1 MILEGFEFNAPPGWP
16 PQPPGWVPPEGWQPD
31 PAWPRPPADWL
42 FWVPA
47 RTANPE
53 PAPPSAPIIVPAP
66 PLQPVVG
73 PSPTTGAVPLRHID
87 ATAIPTAIGAGA
99 MVPAPPPPPP
109 TVDPYL
115 SPRASHVSA
124 SHAPTA
130 PAPGFARSATTD
142 SQLLTEVARL
152 QARVAELEDQLRVSA
167 DGGVIDLNDERVLQE
182 VGVYRYH
189 HPLETSQEYRGRL
202 DDIQTRIKDAIK
214 RSDAVLVSERFTF
227 NNSLAKG
234 RRMTSD
240 YSKLMLRAYNAEADT
255 CVRSLRAGNVVTAK
269 NRLNA
274 SVDAIARLGAMME
287 IRINPTYHAI
297 RIEELEL
304 TADFLMKVQEER
316 EAAREERERL
326 REERKAEQEFAAE
339 RERLAKERA
348 HHAGV
353 AEALRVQGDLAGAE
367 KAEAQVASLDA
378 AIASNEERAAN
389 IRCGYV
395 YVISNPGAFGRNVV
409 KIGMTRRLQ
418 PMDRVRE
425 LGDASVPFPFDVHAL
440 FFSDDAVTLENELH
454 KTFHEQRLNH
464 VNDRREFFFASP
476 AEVREVLAAKVGNL
490 LEYYEQVEATQYLQ
504 SKKYW
509 PSELS
514 EIATDVR

>member
-1 MILEGFEFNAPPGWP
+1 MILEGFEFHPPPGWP
-16 PQPPGWVPPEGWQPD
+16 PQPAGWVPPEGWQPD
-31 PAWPRPPADWL
+31 PAWPRPPADWV

-47 RTANPE
+47 RTSLPL
-53 PAPPSAPIIVPAP
+53 PASPLAPVEVAASTA
-66 PLQPVVG
+66 QPVVV
-73 PSPTTGAVPLRHID
+73 PSPPTWEVALTPVDPTPG
-87 ATAIPTAIGAGA
+87 ATANRAGDR
-99 MVPAPPPPPP
+99 VLTPPPPPP
-109 TVDPYL
+109 TVSPYL
-115 SPRASHVSA
+115 SAPASAVLA
-124 SHAPTA
+124 PPPPTA
-130 PAPGFARSATTD
+130 PANGFAPASAPD
-142 SQLLTEVARL
+142 AQLLAELDRL
-152 QARVAELEDQLRVSA
+152 RARVAELEEQLRE
-167 DGGVIDLNDERVLQE
+167 GGHGDVVDLNDERVLQE
-182 VGVYRYH
+182 VGIYRYH

-202 DDIQTRIKDAIK
+202 DDIQNRIKDAIK
-214 RSDAVLVSERFTF
+214 RNDAVLVSERFTF

-240 YSKLMLRAYNAEADT
+240 YAKLMLRAYNAEADT

-274 SVDAIARLGAMME
+274 SVDTIARLGALME

-304 TADFLMKVQEER
+304 TADFVMKVQEER

-339 RERLAKERA
+339 RERLEKERA
-348 HHAGV
+348 HHASV
-353 AEALRVQGDLAGAE
+353 AEALRAKGDIAGAE
-367 KAEAQVASLDA
+367 NAESQVASLDA

-409 KIGMTRRLQ
+409 KIGMTRRLE

-440 FFSDDAVTLENELH
+440 FFSDDAVSLENELH
-454 KTFHEQRLNH
+454 KNFHDQRLNH
-464 VNDRREFFFASP
+464 INDRREFFFASP

-490 LEYYEQVEATQYLQ
+490 LEYYDQVEATQYLQ
-504 SKKYW
+504 SRKYW
-509 PSELS
+509 PSAAS
-514 EIATDVR
+514 ETAADVR